1 MKLLLL
7 LLVTSWAS
15 AAPSQ
20 NGGASGVPV
29 CLSKLM
35 PCVSFLHSSEQPT
48 VVCCI
53 PLKFALA
60 NDVDCLCDI
69 FYSQELLQTFNVT
82 RQAVRDL
89 PPRCGLRPIDLGKCN
104 NSSAS
109 QSSPLPS
116 LNVTSPPKGT
126 PSGSLGLRMSIINVV
141 FLTLIG
147 FCCFI
152 LFF

>member
-1 MKLLLL
+1 MKLLFSALL
-7 LLVTSWAS
+7 LLVTS

-69 FYSQELLQTFNVT
+69 FYSQDILRTFNVT
-82 RQAVRDL
+82 QPAVRDL
-89 PPRCGLRPIDLGKCN
+89 PPRCGLPPVDLSKCK
-104 NSSAS
+104 NSSGNHAS
-109 QSSPLPS
+109 LSRIHPNKLPISS
-116 LNVTSPPKGT
+116 
-126 PSGSLGLRMSIINVV
+126 
-141 FLTLIG
+141 FLDT
-147 FCCFI
+147 FYYFT
-152 LFF
+152 